1 MRIPVLYLTS
11 ILCGFC
17 LMALEML
24 GARLLQPAFGS
35 SVDTW
40 AAIISVF
47 ILSLSIGYVAGGRIA
62 DRARTNLPLGWV
74 ILGAGI
80 CYCLLPVYGL
90 ALTESLHES
99 VQTARWGVLVGAL
112 ALFLVPS
119 LMLGCVSPMLVKLVF
134 VDASRVGRT
143 TGTLYAIGSVGNV
156 LGILGANYV
165 LMPFF
170 NLNTTLLALGAIL
183 LALGLGHILVRMQH
197 LAGEGTTP

>member
-1 MRIPVLYLTS
+1 
-11 ILCGFC
+11 
-17 LMALEML
+17 
-24 GARLLQPAFGS
+24 
-35 SVDTW
+35 
-40 AAIISVF
+40 
-47 ILSLSIGYVAGGRIA
+47 
-62 DRARTNLPLGWV
+62 
-74 ILGAGI
+74 
-80 CYCLLPVYGL
+80 
-90 ALTESLHES
+90 
-99 VQTARWGVLVGAL
+99 VGAL